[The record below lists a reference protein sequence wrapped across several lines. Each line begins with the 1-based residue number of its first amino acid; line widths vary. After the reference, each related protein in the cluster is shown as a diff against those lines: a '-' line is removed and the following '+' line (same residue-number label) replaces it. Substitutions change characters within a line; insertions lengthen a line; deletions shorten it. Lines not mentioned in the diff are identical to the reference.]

1 MFVLYF
7 VLATRCFWKFA
18 FAIYYWMV
26 GLSGFMTTSY
36 MKIKSK
42 ELFVCCDVCQ
52 ESSVGTLEISLLGRA
67 FLTDEKYHSIVHYK
81 WLTLLYVRE
90 IKRFASSSRV
100 YKNNKGHPALFLEYC
115 YMIQPK
121 NYVMDSNLR
130 SNCYRAEK

>member
-1 MFVLYF
+1 
-7 VLATRCFWKFA
+7 
-18 FAIYYWMV
+18 MV

-42 ELFVCCDVCQ
+42 ELFVCCDACQ

-90 IKRFASSSRV
+90 IKRLHHLHV
-100 YKNNKGHPALFLEYC
+100 YIKINKRHPALFLEYC
-115 YMIQPK
+115 YMIQP
-121 NYVMDSNLR
+121 NSYVIDSNLR
-130 SNCYRAEK
+130 SNCYRADK